1 MVGARTRSRRSS
13 AVDPSCWSS
22 SRQRLTGMT
31 CRCHSLLAWSQGQ
44 SPPNR
49 FSRRRNTAK
58 IRFGWPA
65 AGEVPDPPAVV
76 ADPRTWNA
84 MGLCLVIIRPAECF
98 CRIRRSCA
106 CSRPSVRLSPRH

>member
-76 ADPRTWNA
+76 ADPRTWKCY
-84 MGLCLVIIRPAECF
+84 GLVPGDHPP
-98 CRIRRSCA
+98 RRVFLSHT
-106 CSRPSVRLSPRH
+106 SELRLFPSERSFVAAA